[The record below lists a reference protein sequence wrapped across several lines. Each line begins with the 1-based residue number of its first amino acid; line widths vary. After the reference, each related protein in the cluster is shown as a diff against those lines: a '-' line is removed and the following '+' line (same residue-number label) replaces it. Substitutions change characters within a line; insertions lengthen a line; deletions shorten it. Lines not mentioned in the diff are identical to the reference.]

1 MKFDFWKYQ
10 KNNNYRYKKISF
22 ITIMIYL
29 FYICMRSNEEN
40 SSKNYYSKY
49 LCNLLTLDKEKECQ
63 IEFYNNY
70 DFFFHVRKNKKNVNL
85 LIDIKTKTLIEH
97 IILIVGIIPFLK
109 FDSIIEYKIKDINI
123 HKLINVFFKEKRITK
138 GKVFFDYHDFQI
150 IKKNFHILFNYIWEF
165 IPQKYILDNIRYIIK
180 NYYDD
185 ACSLIFEKSLNNNYE
200 YFIKQQKLLS
210 NNMYQE
216 LISKY
221 FNLL

>member
-70 DFFFHVRKNKKNVNL
+70 YIKIAKIIYRKEN
-85 LIDIKTKTLIEH
+85 IK
-97 IILIVGIIPFLK
+97 
-109 FDSIIEYKIKDINI
+109 Y
-123 HKLINVFFKEKRITK
+123 
-138 GKVFFDYHDFQI
+138 
-150 IKKNFHILFNYIWEF
+150 YI
-165 IPQKYILDNIRYIIK
+165 
-180 NYYDD
+180 
-185 ACSLIFEKSLNNNYE
+185 
-200 YFIKQQKLLS
+200 YF
-210 NNMYQE
+210 
-216 LISKY
+216 
-221 FNLL
+221 